1 MQITLLCT
9 YLEHGEG
16 RRAFRLHFQ
25 RSRKKL
31 RRELASYFEIASSAP
46 SYSHSSTPGKLI
58 KLRLHQYF
66 NNGLECAIHK
76 FTSVSADDS
85 SLPLLRFLSPFI
97 FPFLLRAFLTIFFY
111 LFWFLQFLYFSSF
124 HLIFSFLR
132 DLFIYLSLIFLI
144 LLQIVYFFVDSLYFC
159 LFFLFVSLFLF
170 VLQFFHPS
178 LFFVSFFLLFSSP

>member
-1 MQITLLCT
+1 MLSQAIYEKLAYQLRLQVMQITLLCT

-46 SYSHSSTPGKLI
+46 SYPHSSTPGKLI

-111 LFWFLQFLYFSSF
+111 LFPLVSLLLLFLS
-124 HLIFSFLR
+124 
-132 DLFIYLSLIFLI
+132 
-144 LLQIVYFFVDSLYFC
+144 YFFV
-159 LFFLFVSLFLF
+159 
-170 VLQFFHPS
+170 
-178 LFFVSFFLLFSSP
+178 SS

>member
-97 FPFLLRAFLTIFFY
+97 FPFLLRAFLTIFFI
-111 LFWFLQFLYFSSF
+111 YFSSSS
-124 HLIFSFLR
+124 FSTSPLFILFFR
-132 DLFIYLSLIFLI
+132 FFVIYLFIYLS
-144 LLQIVYFFVDSLYFC
+144 
-159 LFFLFVSLFLF
+159 
-170 VLQFFHPS
+170 
-178 LFFVSFFLLFSSP
+178 SP

>member
-1 MQITLLCT
+1 MLSQVIYEKLAYQLRLQVMQITLLCT

-97 FPFLLRAFLTIFFY
+97 FPFLLRAFLTIFF
-111 LFWFLQFLYFSSF
+111 
-124 HLIFSFLR
+124 
-132 DLFIYLSLIFLI
+132 LFILVPLVSLLLLFLS
-144 LLQIVYFFVDSLYFC
+144 YFFV
-159 LFFLFVSLFLF
+159 
-170 VLQFFHPS
+170 
-178 LFFVSFFLLFSSP
+178 SS

>member
-46 SYSHSSTPGKLI
+46 SYSHSSIPGKLI

-111 LFWFLQFLYFSSF
+111 LFWFL
-124 HLIFSFLR
+124 
-132 DLFIYLSLIFLI
+132 
-144 LLQIVYFFVDSLYFC
+144 
-159 LFFLFVSLFLF
+159 
-170 VLQFFHPS
+170 
-178 LFFVSFFLLFSSP
+178 